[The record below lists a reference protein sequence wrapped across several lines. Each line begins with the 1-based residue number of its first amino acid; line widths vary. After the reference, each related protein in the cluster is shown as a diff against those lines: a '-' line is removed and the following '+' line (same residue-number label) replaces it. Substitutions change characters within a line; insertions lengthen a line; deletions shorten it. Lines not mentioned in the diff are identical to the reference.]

1 MSNLDGSRDK
11 FKQSSTLGTKF
22 LLFFILAVSL
32 PILALVRIGYDS
44 YSQKISLAQRKVF
57 GVHENLASTIEDR
70 FRDHRKA
77 IENLNQKFYR
87 DKVFK
92 KLPGSLDRRLWF
104 NEKKDFLS
112 DLTWEQNKMLRLH
125 YFKHFKRY
133 KKVVWKALSTDSEAE
148 YDPWKMPIKMQ
159 IFIWEQALNDPTYH
173 SYKKYNVKG
182 IERPIM
188 YSTARP
194 PKYEHLVGDRYKYF
208 KTRDIDEFESRF
220 PMHQIF
226 YTPNAPLMNT
236 LFDQFS
242 ELFKDILKFYI
253 FGNDL
258 LKPDNHIER
267 FSKISGVNFLA
278 KRNAFLPL
286 KVPGL
291 ELDFYWNVL
300 PVGFNVEA
308 YKAGK
313 SPAPLAI
320 YGSILDIARSEAHFL
335 GLMMGENRTSY
346 LAPITSKLNE
356 IEEVFNNESINF
368 SVIRNSPRL
377 RKNPES
383 VLLKFSNQIGYNNSS
398 QSRSLVTSTDLL
410 LDGQFLKIDELI
422 GFLSQN
428 TGEFILRDNDLKDF
442 LNNALDQKK
451 DEIESPNVN
460 HLFDLMVKLGKPL
473 FFTYSKHGEQMLGTL
488 YPSSVFSEKSF
499 FFSQSQESFRKE
511 LRKDQ
516 LLILSVILFSLILVL
531 VLGHVL
537 SRSVVKPILQL
548 TTKISRMAEGK
559 YDEKVSLEL
568 SDEIGQLGRRFN
580 EMAEIIKD
588 KLFQMRSIGVVNLL
602 MNHDLPRRIML
613 KYILHLLCIKYQVS
627 FGSIGFFEGGLSSNS
642 SDYPLWKNTT
652 ISSEEQKQIMEN
664 IVGNLY
670 PQQKPFLILDGKQ
683 LSDLNLPFENAVSF
697 FTSPDGKDS
706 SSFKDSEKSIEVYGM
721 MFLANLDDELLNIL
735 RSESDYHKNP
745 VFNLCNQAKTVVLKT
760 LLDEIEGDTIKGQEI
775 QESLMPSEN
784 PISDGCIDV
793 AHFFKGARGLAGD
806 YLDVQTS
813 ADENLIHFSIAD
825 VSGKGIGPSLFG
837 AKSRAFMKVLVE
849 RYPKEAGKV
858 LAELNENLCYN
869 KKDELFL
876 TMFYCV
882 LDLNQLML
890 FYASAGHN
898 KMLLIKSDGQL
909 IHLSAKGVPA
919 GLFSPMNY
927 ESKQISVEPGDSI
940 LLYTDGV
947 TELENAAQDLYGQE
961 RFESFCIENRE
972 LSAKDFVLL
981 LNDDLD
987 DFRKG
992 IFPSDDITYVAI
1004 RVLRKAEDK

>member
-1 MSNLDGSRDK
+1 MSKLDTSRDK
-11 FKQSSTLGTKF
+11 FNQSSKLGTKF

-57 GVHENLASTIEDR
+57 GVHEKLASSIEDS
-70 FRDHRKA
+70 FRKHRKA
-77 IENLNQKFYR
+77 IETLNQKFYR

-92 KLPGSLDRRLWF
+92 KLPGSTDRRLWF
-104 NEKKDFLS
+104 NQKRDFLS

-133 KKVVWKALSTDSEAE
+133 KKVIWKALSTDSEAE

-159 IFIWEQALNDPTYH
+159 IFVWEQALTDPLYNP
-173 SYKKYNVKG
+173 YKKYNEKG
-182 IERPIM
+182 VQRPTM
-188 YSTARP
+188 YSDARP
-194 PKYEHLVGDRYKYF
+194 TKYEHLVTDRYKYF
-208 KTRDIDEFESRF
+208 RTRNIDEFESRF
-220 PMHQIF
+220 PIHQIF

-242 ELFKDILKFYI
+242 ELIKDILKSYI

-267 FSKISGVNFLA
+267 FSKISGVNFLQ
-278 KRNAFLPL
+278 KKNAFLPL

-300 PVGFNVEA
+300 PVSFDIED
-308 YKAGK
+308 YKAGR
-313 SPAPLAI
+313 SPAPVGI
-320 YGSILDIARSEAHFL
+320 YGSILDIARLESHFF
-335 GLMMGENRTSY
+335 GLMLGRNRTDY
-346 LAPITSKLNE
+346 LAPITSDLGK
-356 IEEVFNNESINF
+356 IEENFNDESINF
-368 SVIRNSPRL
+368 SVIRNSRRL
-377 RKNPES
+377 RKNSES
-383 VLLKFSNQIGYNNSS
+383 IILKYSTDIGYSKSS
-398 QSRSLVTSTDLL
+398 QSKSLISSNDLL
-410 LDGQFLKIDELI
+410 LNGEFFKVDELI
-422 GFLSQN
+422 GFLSEK
-428 TGEFILRDNDLKDF
+428 TGEFILRDNDLRDF
-442 LNNALDQKK
+442 LNDVLDQKK
-451 DEIESPNVN
+451 DEIESPTVN

-473 FFTYSKHGEQMLGTL
+473 FFTYSKMGEQMLGTL
-488 YPSSVFSEKSF
+488 YPSSIFNKKSF

-511 LRKDQ
+511 LRKEQ
-516 LLILSVILFSLILVL
+516 FLILSVVLFTLILVL
-531 VLGHVL
+531 VLGNVL

-548 TTKISRMAEGK
+548 TAKISRMAEGS
-559 YDEKVSLEL
+559 YDEKVNLEL

-580 EMAEIIKD
+580 EMAELIKD

-642 SDYPLWKNTT
+642 SDYPLWQNTT
-652 ISSEEQKQIMEN
+652 IQLEDEKQLMES

-670 PQQKPFLILDGKQ
+670 PQHKPFLILDKKQ
-683 LSDLNLPFENAVSF
+683 LVELNLPFENAVSF
-697 FTSPDGKDS
+697 FTAPDEQAIES
-706 SSFKDSEKSIEVYGM
+706 SEGSEKSIEVFGM
-721 MFLANLDDELLNIL
+721 MFLADLDPYLLQVL
-735 RSESDYHKNP
+735 KSESDYQKNP

-784 PISDGCIDV
+784 PVVGECLDV

-806 YLDVQTS
+806 YLDLQTS
-813 ADENLIHFSIAD
+813 IDKNLIHFSIAD

-837 AKSRAFMKVLVE
+837 AKSRAFMKVLVD
-849 RYPKEAGKV
+849 RYPTEAGIV
-858 LAELNENLCYN
+858 LNKLNESLCKN

-882 LDLNQLML
+882 LDLSKLIL
-890 FYASAGHN
+890 HYASAGHN
-898 KMLLIKSDGQL
+898 KMLLIKSSGQL
-909 IHLSAKGVPA
+909 IYLSAKGVPA

-927 ESKQISVEPGDSI
+927 ETKQIELEPGDNI

-961 RFESFCIENRE
+961 RFESFCIENRK
-972 LSAKDFVLL
+972 LSAKDFVHL

-987 DFRKG
+987 NFRKG
-992 IFPSDDITYVAI
+992 IFPSDDITYIAI
-1004 RVLRKAEDK
+1004 KVLRKVTDK